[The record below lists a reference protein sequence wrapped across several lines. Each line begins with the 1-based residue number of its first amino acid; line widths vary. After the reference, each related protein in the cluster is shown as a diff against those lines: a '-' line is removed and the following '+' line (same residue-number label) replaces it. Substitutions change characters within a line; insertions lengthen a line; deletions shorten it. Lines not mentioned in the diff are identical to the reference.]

1 MENTNT
7 EKKPR
12 GKRGQGSVY
21 LPHNSRNWWIKFSVA
36 GRVIQCSA
44 NTEKKREAQ
53 DFLRNE
59 ILKYQNGDAV
69 PEGKVTVDSLYEV
82 LLG

>member
-21 LPHNSRNWWIKFSVA
+21 LPNNSRNWWIKFSVA
-36 GRVIQCSA
+36 GRVIQQSA
-44 NTEKKREAQ
+44 NTEKKREAE
-53 DFLRNE
+53 DFLKME
-59 ILKYQNGDAV
+59 ILKYAIWGRGTGRKGNR
-69 PEGKVTVDSLYEV
+69 
-82 LLG
+82 